1 MSVGDGYAA
10 AGGRP
15 GAGAGVSGAH
25 GVPDASGAGVS
36 GSRDVEVGAERRA
49 SASDEVGART
59 GLRRVDDRL
68 GLAVC
73 RASLSGRTLVTYARD
88 HVTVRTPSKPDFHD
102 GNTLDLL
109 APPAADELAGWG
121 KRFQDTVGQLGV
133 RTVQLRWEEPAATAS
148 ASAESSGAA
157 ASASAESPGA
167 ASSASAES
175 SGGEGG
181 ASAESSGAG
190 GASAESSGAASS
202 ASAESPGGEGGASA
216 ESSGGPPSAGAPS
229 LPPAVVA
236 AARELGLAVSATS
249 VLLLDHLIEPPP
261 ADAELLPV
269 APPSAV
275 PGGPVDRRW
284 YAATVLYRYEQG
296 ETPDEWRAFDDRF
309 VAWSVE
315 VQRELALA
323 ERAQVWLAM
332 RHGAPVARLSL
343 FHDRQGLAVVE
354 DVIVHPVHRRR
365 GIAAALAAKAIATHL
380 AVYPGTRVGIG
391 AEPGSVAERLYRRL
405 GFGPHAT
412 VWTLRSR

>member
-1 MSVGDGYAA
+1 
-10 AGGRP
+10 
-15 GAGAGVSGAH
+15 
-25 GVPDASGAGVS
+25 
-36 GSRDVEVGAERRA
+36 
-49 SASDEVGART
+49 
-59 GLRRVDDRL
+59 
-68 GLAVC
+68 
-73 RASLSGRTLVTYARD
+73 LSGRTLVTYARD

-148 ASAESSGAA
+148 ASAESPGAA
-157 ASASAESPGA
+157 AS
-167 ASSASAES
+167 
-175 SGGEGG
+175 

-202 ASAESPGGEGGASA
+202 ASAESPGAGGASA
-216 ESSGGPPSAGAPS
+216 ESSAGPPSAGAPS

-236 AARELGLAVSATS
+236 TARELGLDVSATS